1 MFLNKINNNTYM
13 FLLIILLIIILF
25 NMSHYLENNK
35 SNTTIEKIKIKEN
48 FEDILYIQI
57 IEPSESNDETI
68 LTIRLKNNNNLFN
81 LNSLNLKKY
90 DLIKLSNINKD
101 DINDFYLKINKIT
114 KLSDRPDYSEIELK
128 YNTVKFKNNKKTE
141 LNKIFNKLKGKK
153 KYDYLNIEKLGIEEN
168 YILSENIKIE
178 KNEEDLEKYPDRGY
192 FIQLTDDD
200 TNNNLTNISK
210 FDVGNVI
217 KVIINNYKDNNYNN
231 NSFLINY
238 IDKSNYKIYL
248 DKGTNKQEY
257 NNNFIENNIL
267 DNTDNKEVLILKYF
281 PDDII
286 EKYFDNSADNIAT
299 LHNLKIQI
307 SNYKKFLDEI
317 EYNL

>member
-35 SNTTIEKIKIKEN
+35 SNITIEKIKIKEN

-57 IEPSESNDETI
+57 IEPSESNDKTI

-90 DLIKLSNINKD
+90 DLIKLSNTNKA

-128 YNTVKFKNNKKTE
+128 YNTADFKNIKKQE
-141 LNKIFNKLKGKK
+141 LITFFATLKGKTN
-153 KYDYLNIEKLGIEEN
+153 YDYLNIEKHGMEEN
-168 YILSENIKIE
+168 YILSKNIKIE
-178 KNEEDLEKYPDRGY
+178 KNEDLENHPDSNY
-192 FIQLTDDD
+192 FIELTDDD

-248 DKGTNKQEY
+248 DKGTNEQEY

-307 SNYKKFLDEI
+307 SNYKKYLDEI

>member
-48 FEDILYIQI
+48 FEDESLIYIKI
-57 IEPSESNDETI
+57 IEPEPSESNDEPI

-90 DLIKLSNINKD
+90 DLIKLSNTNKD

-114 KLSDRPDYSEIELK
+114 KLSDRPDYSEIDLK
-128 YNTVKFKNNKKTE
+128 YNTPDFKNIKKQE
-141 LNKIFNKLKGKK
+141 LITFFATLKGKT
-153 KYDYLNIEKLGIEEN
+153 KYNYLNIEKLGIEEN
-168 YILSENIKIE
+168 CILSEKIEIE
-178 KNEEDLEKYPDRGY
+178 KNEDLENYPDSDY
-192 FIQLTDDD
+192 FIKLTDS
-200 TNNNLTNISK
+200 TNNNLNNINK
-210 FDVGNVI
+210 VQVGNII
-217 KVIINNYKDNNYNN
+217 KIIINNYDQNNNSH

-238 IDKSNYKIYL
+238 IDKSSYKLYL
-248 DKGTNKQEY
+248 NTRFPSQES
-257 NNNFIENNIL
+257 NIAFLENNIL
-267 DNTDNKEVLILKYF
+267 GNRNNHEVLILKYF

-307 SNYKKFLDEI
+307 SNYKKYLDEI
-317 EYNL
+317 